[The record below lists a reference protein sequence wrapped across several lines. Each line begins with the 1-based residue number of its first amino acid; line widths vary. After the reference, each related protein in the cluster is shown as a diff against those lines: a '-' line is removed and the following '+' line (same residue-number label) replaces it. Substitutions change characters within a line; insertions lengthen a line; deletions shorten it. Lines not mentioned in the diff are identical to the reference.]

1 VYGNKYDV
9 NTDVGYGSLSTKKWE
24 KQGCM
29 TKQGQGGQDGIKKH
43 EKCWQKSNEVGR
55 DYVQE

>member
-1 VYGNKYDV
+1 
-9 NTDVGYGSLSTKKWE
+9 
-24 KQGCM
+24 M